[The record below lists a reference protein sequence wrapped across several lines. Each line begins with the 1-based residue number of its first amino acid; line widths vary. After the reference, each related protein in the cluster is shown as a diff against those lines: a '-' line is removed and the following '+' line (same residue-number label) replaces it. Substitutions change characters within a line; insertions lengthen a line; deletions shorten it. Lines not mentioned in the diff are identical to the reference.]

1 MKLISNPSS
10 YLFIA
15 ALSLS
20 PVWGQGADS
29 WSRFDD
35 AAVPAAAQQ
44 DPTYAQNTPAPPPA
58 PDAQQQPMPMQQQ
71 QPQYGPPPG
80 QQQQPYYNGQQM
92 PPQGQYGGQYGPPP
106 QGQYGAQSGAY
117 DQRPATPPPAS
128 LNLPAG
134 KYLTVRMNS
143 FLTTDRNQPGDAFTA
158 SLIEPLVI
166 DGFVVAHRGQIVNGR
181 VVDVKKAGRVAG
193 TSSMRVE
200 LTELLLADG
209 QQLPIHTQLVY
220 RQGPTSVGRD
230 AGAIGGTTALGA
242 IVGAAATGTGFGA
255 GMGAIGGAVVGTI
268 GVLVTRGRPTVIHPE
283 SVLTFR
289 IEQPVAISTTNSG
302 GAFEPV
308 TRQDYNAN
316 GFRPSGPG
324 GQGYGYAGAP
334 YPAYGYAG
342 YPYAYGY
349 GYGWG
354 GPFLGVGF
362 YGRGYYGRGWGGRW
376 R

>member
-1 MKLISNPSS
+1 MKLISKPST

-35 AAVPAAAQQ
+35 AAVPATAQQ
-44 DPTYAQNTPAPPPA
+44 DPAYAQNTPAPPPPPA
-58 PDAQQQPMPMQQQ
+58 DAQPQPMPMQQQ
-71 QPQYGPPPG
+71 QPQYAPPAQGGSYG
-80 QQQQPYYNGQQM
+80 Q
-92 PPQGQYGGQYGPPP
+92 
-106 QGQYGAQSGAY
+106 SAY
-117 DQRPATPPPAS
+117 DQRPAPPLPAT

-158 SLIEPLVI
+158 SLVEPLVI

-230 AGAIGGTTALGA
+230 ASAIGGTTALGA

-289 IEQPVAISTTNSG
+289 IEQPLAISTVNSG

-316 GFRPSGPG
+316 GFRPARPG
-324 GQGYGYAGAP
+324 GPGYGYAPAP
-334 YPAYGYAG
+334 YPAYAYPAYP

-354 GPFLGVGF
+354 GPFIGVGF

>member
-1 MKLISNPSS
+1 
-10 YLFIA
+10 
-15 ALSLS
+15 
-20 PVWGQGADS
+20 
-29 WSRFDD
+29 
-35 AAVPAAAQQ
+35 
-44 DPTYAQNTPAPPPA
+44 
-58 PDAQQQPMPMQQQ
+58 
-71 QPQYGPPPG
+71 
-80 QQQQPYYNGQQM
+80 
-92 PPQGQYGGQYGPPP
+92 
-106 QGQYGAQSGAY
+106 
-117 DQRPATPPPAS
+117 
-128 LNLPAG
+128 
-134 KYLTVRMNS
+134 MNS
-143 FLTTDRNQPGDAFTA
+143 FLTTDRNQPGDAFTS

-181 VVDVKKAGRVAG
+181 VVDVKKAGRVSG

-220 RQGPTSVGRD
+220 REGPTSIGRD

-268 GVLVTRGRPTVIHPE
+268 GVLVTRGRPTIIHPE

-289 IEQPVAISTTNSG
+289 IEQPLAISTANSG

-316 GFRPSGPG
+316 GFRPGAPG
-324 GQGYGYAGAP
+324 GQGYGYAGAGYP
-334 YPAYGYAG
+334 PAYGYPG

-362 YGRGYYGRGWGGRW
+362 YGRGYYGRGWGGRGRW